1 MNTPQQPLRST
12 REGFGEAM
20 LELGARNK
28 NVVALC
34 ADLTESL
41 RLQTF
46 AEKYPDR
53 FFQVGV
59 AEQNMMG
66 VAAGLA
72 LAGKTPFATSFAAF
86 NPGRNFDQIRASV
99 AYSNLPVI
107 VVGGHAGLSTG
118 EDGATH
124 QALEDI
130 ALMRVLP
137 NMTVVVPADFEET
150 KKAVH
155 ALSHLRG
162 PAYLRLTREKFPEI
176 THIKTPFT
184 LGKAQVLKE
193 GSDITLIGCGPV
205 LSEAFK
211 IREKLQGKVSIEI
224 INLHTIKPFDTE
236 TIVQSLKKTKA
247 FITLEEHQLAG
258 GMYSALLES
267 LAQNAET
274 RSYASLPHQ
283 AIAVHNTFGESGTA
297 TALWK
302 KYGLNSEAIEQ
313 SIHTV
318 LEWKHA

>member
-1 MNTPQQPLRST
+1 MNTPQQSLRST

-20 LELGARNK
+20 LELGAHNK

-41 RLQTF
+41 RLQAF

-72 LAGKTPFATSFAAF
+72 LAGKIPFAASFAAF

-99 AYSNLPVI
+99 AYSQLPVI
-107 VVGGHAGLSTG
+107 IVGGHAGLSTG

-137 NMTVVVPADFEET
+137 NMTVIVPADFEET

-155 ALSHLRG
+155 ALSHLG
-162 PAYLRLTREKFPEI
+162 SAAYLRLTREKFSDVTER
-176 THIKTPFT
+176 KTPFT
-184 LGKAQVLKE
+184 LGKAQLLKE
-193 GSDITLIGCGPV
+193 GTGITIVGCGPI

-211 IREKLQGKVSIEI
+211 VREILQGKVSIEI
-224 INLHTIKPFDTE
+224 INLHTIKPLDAE

-247 FITLEEHQLAG
+247 FITLEEHQRAG

-267 LAQNAET
+267 LAHNPAT

-283 AIAVHNTFGESGTA
+283 ALAVDNTFGESGTA
-297 TALWK
+297 GALWK
-302 KYGLNSEAIEQ
+302 KYGLNSAAIEQ